1 MGSVNLSEEAIDGLV
16 TLQERMVN
24 LIKQLN
30 MPLVEVSMVI
40 QNMISP
46 MLESLNKHAVENALE
61 LPDRIMNQW
70 PIEKPIHDEVKSSL
84 AVEKILSVIDEER
97 MDILETLVRVT
108 MVETEMILLD
118 GIAALR
124 MWEHLARTQ
133 LANITSPGQLFS
145 PIEIPEDLSLIHI

>member
-84 AVEKILSVIDEER
+84 AVDKILSVIDEER

-145 PIEIPEDLSLIHI
+145 PIEIPEDW

>member
-46 MLESLNKHAVENALE
+46 MLESLNKHAVENELE

-70 PIEKPIHDEVKSSL
+70 PIEKPLHDEVKSSL

-145 PIEIPEDLSLIHI
+145 PIEIPEDW

>member
-46 MLESLNKHAVENALE
+46 MLESLNKHAVVNALE

-145 PIEIPEDLSLIHI
+145 PIEIPEDW

>member
-1 MGSVNLSEEAIDGLV
+1 MADGSVEGLV

-24 LIKQLN
+24 LIKQLS

-46 MLESLNKHAVENALE
+46 MLETLIKHAQEHNME
-61 LPDRIMNQW
+61 LHDTIINQW
-70 PIEKPIHDEVKSSL
+70 PIEQPIQEEVKSSL
-84 AVEKILSVIDEER
+84 AIEKILSVIDEDR

-108 MVETEMILLD
+108 MVETEMILFD
-118 GIAALR
+118 GIKALR

-133 LANITSPGQLFS
+133 LANISSPGQLFS
-145 PIEIPEDLSLIHI
+145 PFEIPEDW

>member
-46 MLESLNKHAVENALE
+46 MLESLNKHAVEKALE

-145 PIEIPEDLSLIHI
+145 PIEIPEDW

>member
-1 MGSVNLSEEAIDGLV
+1 MSDKSVDSLV

-46 MLESLNKHAVENALE
+46 MLESLNIYAKEHEMQI
-61 LPDRIMNQW
+61 PDKIMNQW
-70 PIEKPIHDEVKSSL
+70 PIEKPIQDEVKSSL
-84 AVEKILSVIDEER
+84 AIDKLLSVLDQDR

-108 MVETEMILLD
+108 MIETEMILLD
-118 GIAALR
+118 GISALR
-124 MWEHLARTQ
+124 MWEHLARVQ
-133 LANITSPGQLFS
+133 LANIISPGQLFS
-145 PIEIPEDLSLIHI
+145 PLEIPEDW

>member
-1 MGSVNLSEEAIDGLV
+1 
-16 TLQERMVN
+16 MVN

-145 PIEIPEDLSLIHI
+145 PIEIPEDW

>member
-1 MGSVNLSEEAIDGLV
+1 MGSVNLSDEAIDGLV

-84 AVEKILSVIDEER
+84 AVEKILSVIDEDR

-145 PIEIPEDLSLIHI
+145 PIEIPEDW

>member
-46 MLESLNKHAVENALE
+46 MLESLNKHAVEIAFA

-145 PIEIPEDLSLIHI
+145 PIEIPEDW

>member
-1 MGSVNLSEEAIDGLV
+1 MGSVNLSEEGIDGLV

-46 MLESLNKHAVENALE
+46 MLESLNKHAVENAIE

-133 LANITSPGQLFS
+133 LSNITSPGQLFS
-145 PIEIPEDLSLIHI
+145 PIEIPEDW

>member
-84 AVEKILSVIDEER
+84 AVEKILSVTDEER

-145 PIEIPEDLSLIHI
+145 PIEIPEDW

>member
-70 PIEKPIHDEVKSSL
+70 PIEKPIHDEEKSSL

-145 PIEIPEDLSLIHI
+145 PIEIPEDW

>member
-1 MGSVNLSEEAIDGLV
+1 
-16 TLQERMVN
+16 MVN

-46 MLESLNKHAVENALE
+46 MLESLNKHAVEIAFD

-145 PIEIPEDLSLIHI
+145 PIEIPEDW

>member
-46 MLESLNKHAVENALE
+46 MLESLNKHAVENELE

-145 PIEIPEDLSLIHI
+145 PIEIPEDW

>member
-145 PIEIPEDLSLIHI
+145 PIEIPDDW

>member
-1 MGSVNLSEEAIDGLV
+1 
-16 TLQERMVN
+16 MVN
-24 LIKQLN
+24 LIKQLS

-46 MLESLNKHAVENALE
+46 MLESLNRHAADNNLE
-61 LPDRIMNQW
+61 LPDRIVNQW

-84 AVEKILSVIDEER
+84 AVEKILSVIDEDR

-108 MVETEMILLD
+108 LVETEMILLD

-145 PIEIPEDLSLIHI
+145 PIEIPDDW

>member
-1 MGSVNLSEEAIDGLV
+1 MHL
-16 TLQERMVN
+16 
-24 LIKQLN
+24 
-30 MPLVEVSMVI
+30 
-40 QNMISP
+40 
-46 MLESLNKHAVENALE
+46 
-61 LPDRIMNQW
+61 NQW

-145 PIEIPEDLSLIHI
+145 PIEIHEDW

>member
-1 MGSVNLSEEAIDGLV
+1 MSERGIDGLV

-97 MDILETLVRVT
+97 MDILETLVRVP
-108 MVETEMILLD
+108 MVETEIILLD

-133 LANITSPGQLFS
+133 LANITSHGQLFS
-145 PIEIPEDLSLIHI
+145 PIEIPEDW

>member
-46 MLESLNKHAVENALE
+46 MLGSLNKHAVENALE

-145 PIEIPEDLSLIHI
+145 PIEIPEDW

>member
-1 MGSVNLSEEAIDGLV
+1 MADGSVEGLV

-24 LIKQLN
+24 LIKQLS

-46 MLESLNKHAVENALE
+46 MLETLIKHAQEHNME
-61 LPDRIMNQW
+61 LHDTIINQW
-70 PIEKPIHDEVKSSL
+70 PIEQPIQEEVKSSL
-84 AVEKILSVIDEER
+84 AIEKILSVIDEDR

-108 MVETEMILLD
+108 MVETEMILFD
-118 GIAALR
+118 GIKALR

-133 LANITSPGQLFS
+133 LANISSPGQLFS
-145 PIEIPEDLSLIHI
+145 PFEIPEDR

>member
-46 MLESLNKHAVENALE
+46 MLVSLNKHAVENALE

-124 MWEHLARTQ
+124 MLDHLARTQ

-145 PIEIPEDLSLIHI
+145 PIEIPEDW

>member
-1 MGSVNLSEEAIDGLV
+1 MGSVNLSEKAIDGLV

-145 PIEIPEDLSLIHI
+145 PIEIPEDW